1 MIDNE
6 DDEDVKDD
14 CPPRVPRV
22 MGEPLKSDSGMN
34 STYKLN
40 LSF

>member
-1 MIDNE
+1 MTDNK
-6 DDEDVKDD
+6 DDEDVMDD

-22 MGEPLKSDSGMN
+22 MGEALQSDSGMN